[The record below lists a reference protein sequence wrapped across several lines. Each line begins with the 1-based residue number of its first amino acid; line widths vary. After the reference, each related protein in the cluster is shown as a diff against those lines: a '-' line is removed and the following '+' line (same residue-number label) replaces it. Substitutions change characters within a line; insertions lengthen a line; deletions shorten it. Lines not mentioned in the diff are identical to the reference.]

1 MAVKR
6 TDQPMSAADEH
17 FVEQAGRMLRDG
29 AQALDAST
37 RSRLNRNRQKAL
49 LELRERS
56 PMRRWIADQWVP
68 AVGAAMVALLVAGLW
83 FGVGTQTGRETNSRQ
98 TTVAPTDPGELL
110 DLDVLLAD
118 ESLEMIEELE
128 FYLWMDAEF
137 SLEQLQAELEATG

>member
-83 FGVGTQTGRETNSRQ
+83 FGVGLQTGRETNSRQ

-110 DLDVLLAD
+110 DLDMLLAD

-128 FYLWMDAEF
+128 FYLWMDAE
-137 SLEQLQAELEATG
+137 LTPEQLEAELESTG

>member
-6 TDQPMSAADEH
+6 IDQPMSSSDED

-29 AQALDAST
+29 AQALDANT
-37 RSRLNRNRQKAL
+37 RSRLNRTRQKAL
-49 LELRERS
+49 LELREHSR
-56 PMRRWIADQWVP
+56 MRRWIADQSVP
-68 AVGAAMVALLVAGLW
+68 AFGAAVVALLVAGLW
-83 FGVGTQTGRETNSRQ
+83 FGVGMQTPSELNSQ
-98 TTVAPTDPGELL
+98 PITVTPADSADLL

>member
-83 FGVGTQTGRETNSRQ
+83 FGVGMQTPGELNSRQ
-98 TTVAPTDPGELL
+98 ITVSPANSGDLS

-128 FYLWMDAEF
+128 FYLWMDAE
-137 SLEQLQAELEATG
+137 LTPEQLQAELEATG

>member
-1 MAVKR
+1 
-6 TDQPMSAADEH
+6 MSAADEH

-128 FYLWMDAEF
+128 FYLWMDAE
-137 SLEQLQAELEATG
+137 LTPEQLQAELEASG

>member
-83 FGVGTQTGRETNSRQ
+83 FGVGLQTGRETNSRQ

-128 FYLWMDAEF
+128 FYLWMDAE
-137 SLEQLQAELEATG
+137 LTPEQLQAELEATG

>member
-83 FGVGTQTGRETNSRQ
+83 FGVAMQTGRETNSRQ

-128 FYLWMDAEF
+128 FYLWMDAE
-137 SLEQLQAELEATG
+137 LTPEQLQAELEATG

>member
-128 FYLWMDAEF
+128 FYLWMDAE
-137 SLEQLQAELEATG
+137 LTPEQLQAELEATG

>member
-37 RSRLNRNRQKAL
+37 RSRLNQNRQKAL

-83 FGVGTQTGRETNSRQ
+83 FGVGTQTGRESNSRQ

-128 FYLWMDAEF
+128 FYLWMDAE
-137 SLEQLQAELEATG
+137 LTPEQLQAELEATG

>member
-6 TDQPMSAADEH
+6 IDQPMSAADEH

-49 LELRERS
+49 LELREHS
-56 PMRRWIADQWVP
+56 PIRRWIADQWVP
-68 AVGAAMVALLVAGLW
+68 AVGAATAALLVAGLW
-83 FGVGTQTGRETNSRQ
+83 FGVGMQTPSELNSKQ
-98 TTVAPTDPGELL
+98 ITVTPADSGELL

-128 FYLWMDAEF
+128 FYLWMDAE
-137 SLEQLQAELEATG
+137 LTPEQLQAELEATG

>member
-6 TDQPMSAADEH
+6 IDQPMSAADEA
-17 FVEQAGRMLRDG
+17 FVKQAGRMLRDG

-37 RSRLNRNRQKAL
+37 RSRLNRTRQKAL

-56 PMRRWIADQWVP
+56 RMRLWIADQWVP
-68 AVGAAMVALLVAGLW
+68 AFGAAMVALLVAGLW
-83 FGVGTQTGRETNSRQ
+83 FGVGLQTGRETNSRQ

-110 DLDVLLAD
+110 DLDMLLAD

-128 FYLWMDAEF
+128 FYLWMDAE
-137 SLEQLQAELEATG
+137 LTPEQLEAELESTG

>member
-37 RSRLNRNRQKAL
+37 RSRLNQNRQKAL

-83 FGVGTQTGRETNSRQ
+83 FGVGLQTGRETNSRQ

-110 DLDVLLAD
+110 DLDMLLAD

-128 FYLWMDAEF
+128 FYLWMDAE
-137 SLEQLQAELEATG
+137 LTPEQLEAELESTG

>member
-83 FGVGTQTGRETNSRQ
+83 FGVSMQTGRETNSRQ

-128 FYLWMDAEF
+128 FYLWMDAE
-137 SLEQLQAELEATG
+137 LTPEQLQAELEATG